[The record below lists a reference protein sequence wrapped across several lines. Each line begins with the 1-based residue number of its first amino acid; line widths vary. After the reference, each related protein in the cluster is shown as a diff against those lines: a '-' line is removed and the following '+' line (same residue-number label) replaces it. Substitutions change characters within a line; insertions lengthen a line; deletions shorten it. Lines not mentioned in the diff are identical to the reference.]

1 MDSEKMIITM
11 LEQLQL
17 DVNALKRTSE
27 TTNGTSISIGKQIMM
42 NQSTLEDKINYLN
55 NNDYSLLR

>member
-11 LEQLQL
+11 LERLQL
-17 DVNALKRTSE
+17 DVNALKRANE

-42 NQSTLEDKINYLN
+42 NQSTLEDKINSLN
-55 NNDYSLLR
+55 KNDYSLLR

>member
-17 DVNALKRTSE
+17 DVNALKRASE

-42 NQSTLEDKINYLN
+42 NQSTLEDKINSLN
-55 NNDYSLLR
+55 KNDYSLLR